1 MDVIERLTKQGKDLG
16 YEGETLQT
24 FVKEQQI
31 ELRDERKAMREA
43 EHERR
48 EAERESREAENA
60 KREAEA
66 KLEREK
72 LEVKC
77 EIEKEVREAAREA
90 REAETAKREAEAKF
104 ERDKS
109 EAEELFKHEELE
121 IMERIVREKHDIERE
136 KIEATEKQRKEE
148 REAAERQ
155 SKEEREAAERHD
167 QLLCNM
173 EKAKL
178 ALEQD
183 RINSQQFQQ
192 QRDYEF
198 KCQLQDRQHEDELE
212 RLEAQKALTQPRETI
227 KAKAPKIPAFN
238 EGKDEMD
245 FYLLRFERYATAQK
259 WEPDTWATGL
269 SALLQG
275 KALDVY
281 ALMPKEDALN
291 YDKLKVALLK
301 RYELT
306 EEGFKRKYK
315 KCRPENGETFQQF
328 TTRMKS
334 YFTRWI
340 DMASIEKSYKG
351 LQDLILREQLTFI
364 CNRELFLREREPKS
378 LEQASKLADQYKE
391 ARYVDIV
398 SLTYKNNE
406 RSRSRSNS
414 ESRSRSPIRR
424 GPNQGNQGYPRV
436 RCYNCGGPHVR
447 RFCPQLK
454 QGIMKAGAVDY
465 RRSRSPTR
473 KVTFQ
478 TQEPE
483 VPKEET
489 AKDGNQNTE
498 PKVCGA
504 CLILT
509 DAVNYSQATTN
520 EREMVKTSV
529 GSPIKVS
536 SVSSL
541 SEMSTVQGFVG
552 EKPVEVLRD
561 TGCSG
566 VIVSKDLVPESA
578 YTGRS
583 QTMVMVDYSS
593 RVVPEVKVSIDTPYY
608 KGEVLALCVEK
619 PLVGLII
626 GNIPGARERNNP
638 DINWVPALAVQT
650 RAQAKREG
658 VTSKLKTPNII
669 DRTITPAQVSKA
681 QKDDVSLTTTR
692 SRCEANETIGKATF
706 LKKNDLLYRK
716 FSSPNVEHGRT
727 FTQLIVPQQYR
738 TLVMKLAQESVMAG
752 HLAIKRTMQKV
763 LSEFY
768 WPGINSDIKRF
779 CQSCDI
785 CQRTIPKG
793 KIVKAPLGK
802 MPRIDVPFR
811 RVATDLI
818 GPLKPVTYNKNRYIL
833 TLVDYATR
841 YPEAVPLASID
852 TETVAE
858 ALVSIFS
865 RVGNPHE
872 ILTDM
877 GTQYTSAVMKE
888 VSRLLSFKQLVTT
901 PYHPICNGL
910 VERFNQTIK
919 KMLMRMCAER
929 PKDWDKYIDP
939 LLFAY
944 REAPQESL
952 GFSPFE
958 LLYGWPVRGP
968 MQILKQL
975 WSKEIEDPEVR
986 STYQYVIELRDRL
999 ESTLEIAQDNLSKMS
1014 RKYKRHYDQKAGKR
1028 QLKVG
1033 GKALVLLPTDKNK
1046 LLMGWKGPYEVVE
1059 KLSPLDYRIRISG
1072 KEKSFHINML
1082 KQYVEREDDQE
1093 MQSND
1098 ESQVCAVSLVDL
1110 TAEEMEDECSDGLI
1124 ETPSVCESGEGT
1136 QVNINPALSQEE
1148 QHQVRSLVQEF
1159 SGTFSEKPGRTTLM
1173 EHDIKLTTDTP
1184 VRVKQYPLP
1193 YSMMQA
1199 VNDEVRSMIELGVIE
1214 RSESP
1219 YCSPVIIVKKKDNT
1233 NRFCIDF
1240 RVLNKITVFDA
1251 EPMPSMEQIF
1261 AKLAGYKFI
1270 SKLDLSKGYWQIA
1283 LSDRSKPYTA
1293 FQTPLGLF
1301 QFTVLPFGLV
1311 TAQASCSRLM
1321 RKLLQNLSNVDNF
1334 VDDIIIFTLTWQQHI
1349 DTLRALLQRLRE
1361 ANLTVKPVKCFIG
1374 FASIEC
1380 LGHMVSEGTLQPCQ
1394 DKINSIL
1401 HAERPTTKK
1410 QVRSFL
1416 GLVGFYRQFIKNFS
1430 ELAAPLTELTKKGQR
1445 NQDIKRGESQE
1456 QAFNQLRQA
1465 LVSKPIL
1472 KMVEISKP
1480 FTLQVDASDLGIGAI
1495 VLQEENGKK
1504 VPVAYASRKLKQSER
1519 SYAVI
1524 EKECLALVWAV
1535 QKFSRYLYGTPFTVE
1550 TDHCPLKYLN
1560 EAKLKNARLM
1570 RWALILQPY
1579 RIHINAIKG
1588 SENAGADYLSRV

>member
-1 MDVIERLTKQGKDLG
+1 MDIIERLTKQGKDLG

-43 EHERR
+43 ERERR

-66 KLEREK
+66 KTEREKANIERENREAEAKTERENREAEAKLEREK
-72 LEVKC
+72 LELLEK
-77 EIEKEVREAAREA
+77 IEAQKREAAREA
-90 REAETAKREAEAKF
+90 REAEAKI
-104 ERDKS
+104 ERDKR
-109 EAEELFKHEELE
+109 EAEELFKREELE
-121 IMERIVREKHDIERE
+121 TMERIEREKHDIEREKHDIERE
-136 KIEATEKQRKEE
+136 KIEAAEKQ

-155 SKEEREAAERHD
+155 RKEEREAAERHD
-167 QLLCNM
+167 QLLCDM

-183 RINSQQFQQ
+183 KINSQQFQQ

-198 KCQLQDRQHEDELE
+198 KCQLQDRQHEGELE

-245 FYLLRFERYATAQK
+245 SYLLRFERYATAQK

-340 DMASIEKSYKG
+340 DMASIEKSYEG

-364 CNRELFLREREPKS
+364 CNRDLELFLREREPKS

-398 SLTYKNNE
+398 SLTFKNNE

-414 ESRSRSPIRR
+414 ESRSRSRSPISR
-424 GPNQGNQGYPRV
+424 GPNQGNQGYPRPRV

-520 EREMVKTSV
+520 EQEMVKTSV

-650 RAQAKREG
+650 RAQARREG
-658 VTSKLKTPNII
+658 VTNKLKTPSII
-669 DRTITPAQVSKA
+669 DININPEQVSKA
-681 QKDDVSLTTTR
+681 QKEDVSLTTTR

-716 FSSPNVEHGRT
+716 FSSPNVEQGKI
-727 FTQLIVPQQYR
+727 FEQLIVPEQYR
-738 TLVMKLAQESVMAG
+738 ELVMQLAHESMLTG
-752 HLAIKRTMQKV
+752 HLSVTSSVHKV
-763 LSEFY
+763 LSEYY
-768 WPGINSDIKRF
+768 WPGIYRDVKRF
-779 CQSCDI
+779 VQSCEV
-785 CQRTIPKG
+785 CKNVLHEG
-793 KIVKAPLGK
+793 KID
-802 MPRIDVPFR
+802 R
-811 RVATDLI
+811 
-818 GPLKPVTYNKNRYIL
+818 N
-833 TLVDYATR
+833 
-841 YPEAVPLASID
+841 
-852 TETVAE
+852 
-858 ALVSIFS
+858 
-865 RVGNPHE
+865 
-872 ILTDM
+872 
-877 GTQYTSAVMKE
+877 
-888 VSRLLSFKQLVTT
+888 LS
-901 PYHPICNGL
+901 NG
-910 VERFNQTIK
+910 
-919 KMLMRMCAER
+919 
-929 PKDWDKYIDP
+929 
-939 LLFAY
+939 
-944 REAPQESL
+944 ES
-952 GFSPFE
+952 
-958 LLYGWPVRGP
+958 
-968 MQILKQL
+968 ILKG
-975 WSKEIEDPEVR
+975 EE
-986 STYQYVIELRDRL
+986 
-999 ESTLEIAQDNLSKMS
+999 
-1014 RKYKRHYDQKAGKR
+1014 
-1028 QLKVG
+1028 G
-1033 GKALVLLPTDKNK
+1033 GLQQQQMNET
-1046 LLMGWKGPYEVVE
+1046 
-1059 KLSPLDYRIRISG
+1059 
-1072 KEKSFHINML
+1072 
-1082 KQYVEREDDQE
+1082 
-1093 MQSND
+1093 
-1098 ESQVCAVSLVDL
+1098 SQVSMKKGDS
-1110 TAEEMEDECSDGLI
+1110 TSMTS
-1124 ETPSVCESGEGT
+1124 EG
-1136 QVNINPALSQEE
+1136 QGIMY
-1148 QHQVRSLVQEF
+1148 
-1159 SGTFSEKPGRTTLM
+1159 SGTFMVKVGACQTFQEGECSTKCKDTLQEQMRVTSHVRKTVDDVTSAIVSNLQTEQNGYEALTEGRPMGDGRRTGDMYEDGKIRVCNITDECRTSPDEFDRKDMIVWMFSFMAMMVMMMVSCIGQWTCTLGEIFRKGTECCSKRIREWLLTGCFTECCRIGIVLLYMTDSLPIFKFSETVIQIMWTYVVMRDVVEGL
-1173 EHDIKLTTDTP
+1173 
-1184 VRVKQYPLP
+1184 
-1193 YSMMQA
+1193 
-1199 VNDEVRSMIELGVIE
+1199 SMISEVSDRWLRPGKRKFTLDLNGSIANHGKAIWRYVLKRSAE
-1214 RSESP
+1214 RSKAS
-1219 YCSPVIIVKKKDNT
+1219 VKE
-1233 NRFCIDF
+1233 F
-1240 RVLNKITVFDA
+1240 
-1251 EPMPSMEQIF
+1251 
-1261 AKLAGYKFI
+1261 
-1270 SKLDLSKGYWQIA
+1270 
-1283 LSDRSKPYTA
+1283 
-1293 FQTPLGLF
+1293 
-1301 QFTVLPFGLV
+1301 
-1311 TAQASCSRLM
+1311 
-1321 RKLLQNLSNVDNF
+1321 
-1334 VDDIIIFTLTWQQHI
+1334 
-1349 DTLRALLQRLRE
+1349 
-1361 ANLTVKPVKCFIG
+1361 
-1374 FASIEC
+1374 
-1380 LGHMVSEGTLQPCQ
+1380 
-1394 DKINSIL
+1394 
-1401 HAERPTTKK
+1401 
-1410 QVRSFL
+1410 
-1416 GLVGFYRQFIKNFS
+1416 
-1430 ELAAPLTELTKKGQR
+1430 
-1445 NQDIKRGESQE
+1445 
-1456 QAFNQLRQA
+1456 
-1465 LVSKPIL
+1465 
-1472 KMVEISKP
+1472 
-1480 FTLQVDASDLGIGAI
+1480 
-1495 VLQEENGKK
+1495 
-1504 VPVAYASRKLKQSER
+1504 
-1519 SYAVI
+1519 
-1524 EKECLALVWAV
+1524 
-1535 QKFSRYLYGTPFTVE
+1535 
-1550 TDHCPLKYLN
+1550 
-1560 EAKLKNARLM
+1560 
-1570 RWALILQPY
+1570 
-1579 RIHINAIKG
+1579 
-1588 SENAGADYLSRV
+1588 

>member
-31 ELRDERKAMREA
+31 ELRDELKAMREA
-43 EHERR
+43 ERERR
-48 EAERESREAENA
+48 EAERESRETENA
-60 KREAEA
+60 KCEAEAKLERERREANAKFEHEKREAEA

-72 LEVKC
+72 LELRR
-77 EIEKEVREAAREA
+77 EIEKEAREAAREA
-90 REAETAKREAEAKF
+90 REAETAKREAEAKIEYDKREAEAKM
-104 ERDKS
+104 ERDKR
-109 EAEELFKHEELE
+109 EAEELFKREELE
-121 IMERIVREKHDIERE
+121 IMERIEREKHDIERE
-136 KIEATEKQRKEE
+136 KIEAAEKQCKEE
-148 REAAERQ
+148 REVAERQ
-155 SKEEREAAERHD
+155 RKEEREAAERHD
-167 QLLCNM
+167 QLLCDM

-245 FYLLRFERYATAQK
+245 SYLLRFERYATAQK

-340 DMASIEKSYKG
+340 DMASIEKSYEG
-351 LQDLILREQLTFI
+351 LQDLILQEQLTFI
-364 CNRELFLREREPKS
+364 CNRDLELFLREREPKS

-414 ESRSRSPIRR
+414 ESRSRSRSPIRR

-483 VPKEET
+483 VPMEET

-509 DAVNYSQATTN
+509 DAVNYSKATTN

-738 TLVMKLAQESVMAG
+738 TLVMKLAHESVMAG

-763 LSEFY
+763 LSKFY

-865 RVGNPHE
+865 RVGIPHE
-872 ILTDM
+872 VLTDM

-888 VSRLLSFKQLVTT
+888 VSRLWSFKQLVTT

-1046 LLMGWKGPYEVVE
+1046 LLMGRKGPYEVVE

-1072 KEKSFHINML
+1072 KEKSFHI
-1082 KQYVEREDDQE
+1082 
-1093 MQSND
+1093 
-1098 ESQVCAVSLVDL
+1098 C
-1110 TAEEMEDECSDGLI
+1110 
-1124 ETPSVCESGEGT
+1124 
-1136 QVNINPALSQEE
+1136 
-1148 QHQVRSLVQEF
+1148 
-1159 SGTFSEKPGRTTLM
+1159 
-1173 EHDIKLTTDTP
+1173 
-1184 VRVKQYPLP
+1184 
-1193 YSMMQA
+1193 
-1199 VNDEVRSMIELGVIE
+1199 
-1214 RSESP
+1214 
-1219 YCSPVIIVKKKDNT
+1219 
-1233 NRFCIDF
+1233 
-1240 RVLNKITVFDA
+1240 
-1251 EPMPSMEQIF
+1251 
-1261 AKLAGYKFI
+1261 
-1270 SKLDLSKGYWQIA
+1270 
-1283 LSDRSKPYTA
+1283 
-1293 FQTPLGLF
+1293 
-1301 QFTVLPFGLV
+1301 
-1311 TAQASCSRLM
+1311 
-1321 RKLLQNLSNVDNF
+1321 LSNM
-1334 VDDIIIFTLTWQQHI
+1334 W
-1349 DTLRALLQRLRE
+1349 RE
-1361 ANLTVKPVKCFIG
+1361 KMTRKCNLTMNRRFV
-1374 FASIEC
+1374 
-1380 LGHMVSEGTLQPCQ
+1380 L
-1394 DKINSIL
+1394 
-1401 HAERPTTKK
+1401 
-1410 QVRSFL
+1410 
-1416 GLVGFYRQFIKNFS
+1416 YR
-1430 ELAAPLTELTKKGQR
+1430 
-1445 NQDIKRGESQE
+1445 
-1456 QAFNQLRQA
+1456 
-1465 LVSKPIL
+1465 
-1472 KMVEISKP
+1472 
-1480 FTLQVDASDLGIGAI
+1480 
-1495 VLQEENGKK
+1495 
-1504 VPVAYASRKLKQSER
+1504 
-1519 SYAVI
+1519 
-1524 EKECLALVWAV
+1524 
-1535 QKFSRYLYGTPFTVE
+1535 
-1550 TDHCPLKYLN
+1550 
-1560 EAKLKNARLM
+1560 
-1570 RWALILQPY
+1570 
-1579 RIHINAIKG
+1579 
-1588 SENAGADYLSRV
+1588 

>member
-1 MDVIERLTKQGKDLG
+1 MDVIERLTKQGKELG

-43 EHERR
+43 ERER
-48 EAERESREAENA
+48 REAENA

-66 KLEREK
+66 KTEREKAIIERENREAEAKLEREK
-72 LEVKC
+72 LELLEK
-77 EIEKEVREAAREA
+77 IEAQKREAAREA
-90 REAETAKREAEAKF
+90 REAEAKI
-104 ERDKS
+104 ERDKR
-109 EAEELFKHEELE
+109 EAEELFKREELE
-121 IMERIVREKHDIERE
+121 TMERIEREKHDIERE
-136 KIEATEKQRKEE
+136 KIEAAEKQ

-155 SKEEREAAERHD
+155 RKEEREAAERHD
-167 QLLCNM
+167 QLLCDM

-183 RINSQQFQQ
+183 KINSQQFQQ

-198 KCQLQDRQHEDELE
+198 KCQLQDRQHEGELE

-245 FYLLRFERYATAQK
+245 SYLLRFERYATAQK

-340 DMASIEKSYKG
+340 DMASIEKSYEG

-364 CNRELFLREREPKS
+364 CNRDLELFLREREPKS

-414 ESRSRSPIRR
+414 ESRSRSRSPTSR
-424 GPNQGNQGYPRV
+424 GPNQGNQGYPRPRV

-489 AKDGNQNTE
+489 AQDGNQNTE

-626 GNIPGARERNNP
+626 GNIPGAREQNNP

-650 RAQAKREG
+650 RAHAKREG
-658 VTSKLKTPNII
+658 VTSKLKTPSII
-669 DRTITPAQVSKA
+669 DININPEQVSKA
-681 QKDDVSLTTTR
+681 QKEDVSLTTTR

-706 LKKNDLLYRK
+706 FKRNDLLYRK
-716 FSSPNVEHGRT
+716 FSSPNVEQGKI
-727 FTQLIVPQQYR
+727 FEQLIVPEQYR
-738 TLVMKLAQESVMAG
+738 DLVMQLAHESILTG
-752 HLAIKRTMQKV
+752 HLSVTSSVHKV
-763 LSEFY
+763 LSEYY
-768 WPGINSDIKRF
+768 WPGIYRDVKHFVQSCEVCKSIPHEGKGDRNLSNGENIIKGEECSMRQQMNETSQVSEKTDDLTSMTSEGQGIMYSGTFMVKVGACQTFQGGEYSRKQKDTLQEQKTSHVKETLDVTSAYVSNLQMEQNGNEALTERRPMRDGRRTGDMYEDRKVRF
-779 CQSCDI
+779 CNITDECKTRPVDIDRKDALVWIFSFMAMMVMMMASCI
-785 CQRTIPKG
+785 GQWTCTLGEIFRKG
-793 KIVKAPLGK
+793 AGDCSKRIREWLLTGCYTECCRIGIVLLY
-802 MPRIDVPFR
+802 M
-811 RVATDLI
+811 TDSLPI
-818 GPLKPVTYNKNRYIL
+818 FKF
-833 TLVDYATR
+833 
-841 YPEAVPLASID
+841 S
-852 TETVAE
+852 ETVIQIMWTFVVMRDVVE
-858 ALVSIFS
+858 GVSMIS
-865 RVGNPHE
+865 
-872 ILTDM
+872 
-877 GTQYTSAVMKE
+877 E
-888 VSRLLSFKQLVTT
+888 VPDWWL
-901 PYHPICNGL
+901 
-910 VERFNQTIK
+910 
-919 KMLMRMCAER
+919 R
-929 PKDWDKYIDP
+929 P
-939 LLFAY
+939 
-944 REAPQESL
+944 
-952 GFSPFE
+952 
-958 LLYGWPVRGP
+958 
-968 MQILKQL
+968 
-975 WSKEIEDPEVR
+975 
-986 STYQYVIELRDRL
+986 
-999 ESTLEIAQDNLSKMS
+999 
-1014 RKYKRHYDQKAGKR
+1014 GKR
-1028 QLKVG
+1028 KFTMDLNG
-1033 GKALVLLPTDKNK
+1033 SIANHGKAIWRYVLKRSGERSK
-1046 LLMGWKGPYEVVE
+1046 A
-1059 KLSPLDYRIRISG
+1059 SG
-1072 KEKSFHINML
+1072 KEF
-1082 KQYVEREDDQE
+1082 
-1093 MQSND
+1093 
-1098 ESQVCAVSLVDL
+1098 
-1110 TAEEMEDECSDGLI
+1110 
-1124 ETPSVCESGEGT
+1124 
-1136 QVNINPALSQEE
+1136 
-1148 QHQVRSLVQEF
+1148 
-1159 SGTFSEKPGRTTLM
+1159 
-1173 EHDIKLTTDTP
+1173 
-1184 VRVKQYPLP
+1184 
-1193 YSMMQA
+1193 
-1199 VNDEVRSMIELGVIE
+1199 
-1214 RSESP
+1214 
-1219 YCSPVIIVKKKDNT
+1219 
-1233 NRFCIDF
+1233 
-1240 RVLNKITVFDA
+1240 
-1251 EPMPSMEQIF
+1251 
-1261 AKLAGYKFI
+1261 
-1270 SKLDLSKGYWQIA
+1270 
-1283 LSDRSKPYTA
+1283 
-1293 FQTPLGLF
+1293 
-1301 QFTVLPFGLV
+1301 
-1311 TAQASCSRLM
+1311 
-1321 RKLLQNLSNVDNF
+1321 
-1334 VDDIIIFTLTWQQHI
+1334 
-1349 DTLRALLQRLRE
+1349 
-1361 ANLTVKPVKCFIG
+1361 
-1374 FASIEC
+1374 
-1380 LGHMVSEGTLQPCQ
+1380 
-1394 DKINSIL
+1394 
-1401 HAERPTTKK
+1401 
-1410 QVRSFL
+1410 
-1416 GLVGFYRQFIKNFS
+1416 
-1430 ELAAPLTELTKKGQR
+1430 
-1445 NQDIKRGESQE
+1445 
-1456 QAFNQLRQA
+1456 
-1465 LVSKPIL
+1465 
-1472 KMVEISKP
+1472 
-1480 FTLQVDASDLGIGAI
+1480 
-1495 VLQEENGKK
+1495 
-1504 VPVAYASRKLKQSER
+1504 
-1519 SYAVI
+1519 
-1524 EKECLALVWAV
+1524 
-1535 QKFSRYLYGTPFTVE
+1535 
-1550 TDHCPLKYLN
+1550 
-1560 EAKLKNARLM
+1560 
-1570 RWALILQPY
+1570 
-1579 RIHINAIKG
+1579 
-1588 SENAGADYLSRV
+1588 